1 MKKLLIIL
9 FLGFLVLGVTTSPS
23 VFAHH
28 DKKLKIT
35 GSISDSNGNDD
46 NVEGNEVRIKRRIRF
61 KNSEFE
67 IRTKL
72 KVEGKGSNLSVEDS
86 EGKKHRIRVTP
97 ERLRALMLKR
107 FNASNVTNFSLEEI
121 KHKNIPKIVY
131 KFNSTHPGKFLGIFK
146 ILIRAQTIIDAE
158 DGGILEI
165 KGPWWAFLVAGGGLP
180 LENEVVGNETLAE
193 ELVADDEEL
202 EEEFEVEEIEEEVD
216 DEETNSTT

>member
-1 MKKLLIIL
+1 MKKILVML
-9 FLGFLVLGVTTSPS
+9 FLCFLVLGVTTSPS

-46 NVEGNEVRIKRRIRF
+46 KKEGNEVRIKRRIRF

-72 KVEGKGSNLSVEDS
+72 KVEGEGSNLSVEDS

-107 FNASNVTNFSLEEI
+107 FNASNVTDFSLEEI
-121 KHKNIPKIVY
+121 KHKNIPKVVY
-131 KFNSTHPGKFLGIFK
+131 KFNTSHPGRFLGIFK
-146 ILIRAQTIIDAE
+146 LKVKAQTIIDAGNGE
-158 DGGILEI
+158 IIGI
-165 KGPWWAFLVAGGGLP
+165 KVPWWAFLVTGTLP
-180 LENEVVGNETLAE
+180 IEEIVGNETLAE
-193 ELVADDEEL
+193 EVVADDEEL
-202 EEEFEVEEIEEEVD
+202 EEEFEVEK
-216 DEETNSTT
+216 TNSTT